1 MTTPA
6 VTVYTASFCG
16 YCTRVLAL
24 LQRRGIAH
32 TEISVEDHPGMREEL
47 LAKSGRRTLPQVYV
61 GGQYVGGADELAAL
75 DRSGEL
81 LKLIQA
87 RNDDG

>member
-6 VTVYTASFCG
+6 VTVYTGSFCG
-16 YCTRVLAL
+16 YCVRALAL
-24 LQRRGIAH
+24 LERRGIAH
-32 TEISVEDHPGMREEL
+32 TEINVEDHPGLRQEL
-47 LAKSGRRTLPQVYV
+47 LARNGRRTLPQIYI
-61 GGQYVGGADELAAL
+61 GEQYIGGADELAAL

-81 LKLIQA
+81 LQLIQA

>member
-6 VTVYTASFCG
+6 VTVYTGSFCG
-16 YCTRVLAL
+16 YCTRALAL
-24 LQRRGIAH
+24 LERRGIAH
-32 TEISVEDHPGMREEL
+32 TEINVEDHPGLREEL
-47 LAKSGRRTLPQVYV
+47 LAKSEQRTLPQIFV
-61 GGQYVGGADELAAL
+61 GERYIGGATELAAL

>member
-6 VTVYTASFCG
+6 VTVYTGSFCG
-16 YCTRVLAL
+16 YCTGALAL
-24 LQRRGIAH
+24 LERRGIAH
-32 TEISVEDHPGMREEL
+32 MDINVEDPPGLREEL
-47 LAKSGRRTLPQVYV
+47 LAKSGQRTLPQIFV
-61 GGQYVGGADELAAL
+61 GERYIGGATELAAL